1 MEWYYGHAWG
11 QSKDE
16 ENEDLKSLYSKSL
29 HVCDLVLV
37 FLTDRRHV

>member
-16 ENEDLKSLYSKSL
+16 ENEDLSILRAYTL
-29 HVCDLVLV
+29 RVCMFAILC
-37 FLTDRRHV
+37 